1 MELPTEK
8 ETGDHD
14 ITYWVNHINEWAA
27 QIDINKLLLAL
38 GYDWS
43 IASFERGVG
52 RAQAYLNTRRTS
64 RRKQNRAEN
73 NYANN

>member
-43 IASFERGVG
+43 IASFERDRR
-52 RAQAYLNTRRTS
+52 RAQSYLDTRRTS
-64 RRKQNRAEN
+64 RRNRGQQWK
-73 NYANN
+73 